1 MGFLIMDASAQKPA
15 FRHLVLWL
23 TTECNL
29 SCVYCYR
36 GYPKDQMA
44 MSRETAL
51 AALELAAESGQ
62 PFHVQLAGG
71 EPTLEPGLIE
81 YLARAIRYKGLPAT
95 LAIQTNAVALT
106 SELVEMLRRWNIGV
120 GVSLDGS
127 PEVNGRLRGK
137 SAQALHGMEALER
150 AGVDFNVT
158 TVVSAANVMNLPK
171 LALLLGRYV
180 HAQGLGLDLL
190 INRGKAAKGS
200 IAMADTQELHRAMQ
214 VLFLAVAWVNRTR
227 RTPLVLREVER
238 MKTGASVFCHAAAGA
253 SLAVHPDG
261 RLYPCGQTM
270 GDDDVALGTIDNP
283 DFSRLNALGG
293 LVLGS
298 GQCVGCSLEGRCPGE
313 CPSRLKYNGRQ
324 GHELACAMLRGLA
337 EGMDAE
343 TGNSHEQLERG
354 HAAA

>member
-1 MGFLIMDASAQKPA
+1 MNAAAQKPA
-15 FRHLVLWL
+15 LRHLVLWL
-23 TTECNL
+23 TTNCNL

-36 GYPKDQMA
+36 GSPKEQMA

-51 AALELAAESGQ
+51 AALELAADSGQ

-81 YLARAIRYKGLPAT
+81 YLARAIRYKGWPAT
-95 LAIQTNAVALT
+95 LAIQTNAVAIT
-106 SELVEMLRRWNIGV
+106 SDLAEMLRRWQIGV

-137 SAQALHGMEALER
+137 SAHALRGMDALER

-158 TVVSAANVMNLPK
+158 AVVSQANVMHLPQ
-171 LALLLGRYV
+171 LALQLGRYE
-180 HAQGLGLDLL
+180 HARGLGLDLL
-190 INRGKAAKGS
+190 INRGEAAKGS
-200 IAMADTQELHRAMQ
+200 IAMADAQELHRTMQ
-214 VLFLAVAWVNRTR
+214 ELVLAVSWVNRIR

-238 MKTGASVFCHAAAGA
+238 MRTGASVFCHAAAGA

-270 GDDDVALGTIDNP
+270 GDDDVALGTIDKP
-283 DFSRLNALGG
+283 DFSKLNALSGYE
-293 LVLGS
+293 LGS
-298 GQCVGCSLEGRCPGE
+298 TQCVGCPLEERCPGE

-343 TGNSHEQLERG
+343 NAKSHELLESG

>member
-1 MGFLIMDASAQKPA
+1 
-15 FRHLVLWL
+15 
-23 TTECNL
+23 
-29 SCVYCYR
+29 
-36 GYPKDQMA
+36 

-51 AALELAAESGQ
+51 AALALAAESGQ

-71 EPTLEPGLIE
+71 EPTLEPGLIHFI
-81 YLARAIRYKGLPAT
+81 AQVVRQRSRPAT

-106 SELVEMLRRWNIGV
+106 SDLADMLRRWDIGV
-120 GVSLDGS
+120 GVSLDG
-127 PEVNGRLRGK
+127 PPQVHGKLRGK
-137 SAQALHGMEALER
+137 SAHTLRGMESLER

-158 TVVSAANVMNLPK
+158 AVVSAANVMHLPK
-171 LALLLGRYV
+171 LALLLGRYE
-180 HAQGLGLDLL
+180 HAKGLGLDLL
-190 INRGKAAKGS
+190 INRGRAAKES
-200 IAMADTQELHRAMQ
+200 IAMADAQKLHRAAQ
-214 VLFLAVAWVNRTR
+214 ELVLAVAWVNRIR

-270 GDDDVALGTIDNP
+270 GDDDVALGTINSP

-293 LVLGS
+293 FVLGS
-298 GQCVGCSLEGRCPGE
+298 AQCGGCPLEGRCPGE

-324 GHELACAMLRGLA
+324 GHKLACAMLRGLA
-337 EGMDAE
+337 EGME
-343 TGNSHEQLERG
+343 PGTGNSHEPLECG

>member
-1 MGFLIMDASAQKPA
+1 MIMTTAAQKQVV
-15 FRHLVLWL
+15 RHLVLWL
-23 TTECNL
+23 TTDCNL

-36 GYPKDQMA
+36 GHPKDQIA
-44 MSRETAL
+44 MSRKTAL
-51 AALELAAESGQ
+51 AALALAAESGQ

-81 YLARAIRYKGLPAT
+81 YLAHAIRFKSWPAT

-106 SELVEMLRRWNIGV
+106 SDLADMFRCWEIGV
-120 GVSLDGS
+120 GISLDG
-127 PEVNGRLRGK
+127 PPQVHGRLRGK
-137 SAQALHGMEALER
+137 SAHTLRGMESLER
-150 AGVDFNVT
+150 AGVEFNVT
-158 TVVSAANVMNLPK
+158 AVVSAANVMHLPQ
-171 LALLLGRYV
+171 LALLLGRYE
-180 HAQGLGLDLL
+180 HARGLGLDLL
-190 INRGKAAKGS
+190 INRGEAAKGS
-200 IAMADTQELHRAMQ
+200 IAMADAQGLHRTMQEL
-214 VLFLAVAWVNRTR
+214 VLAVSWVNRIR

-238 MKTGASVFCHAAAGA
+238 MKQVADAFCHAAAGA

-283 DFSRLNALGG
+283 DFSKLNTLSGYE
-293 LVLGS
+293 LGS
-298 GQCVGCSLEGRCPGE
+298 AQCGGCPLEGRCPGE

-337 EGMDAE
+337 KGMDAE
-343 TGNSHEQLERG
+343 TGNSHEHLECG